1 MLRTKCKTAAGNL
14 KGVFMEQ
21 SFTVTQIKIKKSILH
36 ITLKA
41 NSPISN
47 LRISLFHQNPDQ
59 EICYPFHVDPVQNCV
74 CTAFID
80 LSPLKISEGDWNVVV
95 HTAPTPTKEYCPVVL
110 DKQVRARL
118 LVSRNLIIK
127 DPLIIFPMGT
137 SGHRMILR
145 CRIRR
150 SYDSLSFR
158 IKEFAAFGTA
168 KLLGPLL
175 KKKKLWLVFE
185 KYCTSA
191 QDNGF
196 YFFRHCMENLPPQEK
211 KHIYFILD
219 KNSVQWPI
227 IQKYQKQVLPFLS
240 FRHILYMLT
249 ADLYIGSDAR
259 LHAYAWT
266 PMPNLISREIN
277 KHDIFFLQHG
287 VTALK
292 RVDSIFGAQGASP
305 MTYFVV
311 TSVPEQ
317 NIVTRYFGYDKA
329 HTPVLGFTR
338 WDVLEDK
345 TDIQHRKILVMPTWR
360 SWLEDKNDDFFC
372 SSQYYK
378 TYMHLLQNQ
387 KLLSF
392 LKETDTELIFYI
404 HPKLREFMQN
414 FHADSTQIRL
424 IPFGSAALNELI
436 MKCSMLITDYSSVC
450 WDASYLNKPVVF
462 YQFDTDAYETTN
474 GSYIDMEHDLPG
486 DRCTEEEQL
495 IELIKEY
502 AANDF
507 REKKCYSDMNQK
519 YFAYH
524 DRNNCKRTYDF
535 ILKNC
540 QK

>member
-1 MLRTKCKTAAGNL
+1 
-14 KGVFMEQ
+14 MEQ
-21 SFTVTQIKIKKSILH
+21 SFTVTHIKIKKSVLH
-36 ITLKA
+36 ITL
-41 NSPISN
+41 NTGYPVSN
-47 LRISLFHQNPDQ
+47 PRISLFYQNLDQ
-59 EICYPFHVDPVQNCV
+59 EISYPFQVKSTQDCI

-95 HTAPTPTKEYCPVVL
+95 HTDREHATDRCPVTL

-118 LVSRNLIIK
+118 LVSRNLITK
-127 DPLIIFPMGT
+127 NHLILFPMGT
-137 SGHRMILR
+137 TGHRMILR
-145 CRIRR
+145 CRTKQP
-150 SYDSLSFR
+150 YDSLFFR
-158 IKEFAAFGTA
+158 IKEFAAFGSA
-168 KLLGPLL
+168 KLLGSFL

-196 YFFRHCMENLPPQEK
+196 YFFQYCMENLPPQEK

-219 KNSVQWPI
+219 KNSAQWSV
-227 IQKYQKQVLPFLS
+227 IQKYRKQVLPFLS
-240 FRHILYMLT
+240 FRHILYMLL

-277 KHDIFFLQHG
+277 RHDIFFLQHG

-292 RVDSIFGAQGASP
+292 RVDSIFGAQGVTS
-305 MTYFVV
+305 MTYFAV
-311 TSVPEQ
+311 TSTTEQ
-317 NIVTRYFGYDKA
+317 QIVTRYFGYDKA
-329 HTPVLGFTR
+329 HTPILGFTR
-338 WDVLEDK
+338 WDVLKDK
-345 TDIQHRKILVMPTWR
+345 ADIHHRKILVMPTWR
-360 SWLEDKNDDFFC
+360 SWLEGKNDDFFC

-387 KLLSF
+387 QLLSF

-414 FHADSTQIRL
+414 FHTDSAQIRL
-424 IPFGSAALNELI
+424 IPFGATALNELI
-436 MKCSMLITDYSSVC
+436 MECSMLITDYSSVC
-450 WDASYLNKPVVF
+450 WDVSYLNKPVVF
-462 YQFDTDAYETTN
+462 YQFDIEAYESTN

-486 DRCTEEEQL
+486 DRCTEEDQL
-495 IELIKEY
+495 IELIREY

-507 REKKCYSDMNQK
+507 SEKKCYRCMHQK

-535 ILKNC
+535 IFENYGK
-540 QK
+540 